1 MERRVIELTQ
11 QVEHTKARNT
21 GLEKRVAEL
30 VQQVEHTK
38 THNTRLEQR
47 IDGLEAQVNDLRTC
61 LSELFSTAA
70 RSIRGDTPRAVEKPV
85 NVMPARQRARAESPE
100 LGFAQLQNEEDGEL
114 VDVVKVGEEE
124 HDEPMSGRTLQNEDR
139 GDRRHGR
146 NDEHGPVGNM
156 VQNER
161 PWLNKNRED
170 RYGQG
175 QYGDTPRNNR
185 NGWEDYGARQANGS
199 RSPSY
204 DRRRRGRGGFSHSRE
219 RRGHDWGRD
228 TKRRR
233 EVSPRPDSAPASRS
247 FNSGNRGNGRSQF
260 NSRHES
266 PSNYG
271 NNRSLTRHN
280 SPNNRRQNKSPTRSV
295 DRAQSQH
302 DYGSGSFK
310 QAWIEPVTN
319 DPTGWDLIPE
329 KNGPQWDA
337 LDKTASVDEWPVVVP
352 ATDAEDPMMPA
363 SVNQMT
369 GKPLPSAKE
378 RVREWQRTSVQES
391 DIRPTES
398 PPSEKLEAGGSPNP
412 MLDESPARPLMESD
426 SDSDDPLST
435 LQSRNMRIEL
445 TMSQLHDSAGTA
457 LTLDRLAPV
466 WGVCGWV
473 TEDNVP
479 YLYAKTYGVPL
490 WDAQTPRQTRTSL
503 RIMEGISEWQQ
514 SSASPLL
521 FRRGGHLK
529 NARNWQRLFVQPAT
543 DAQLF
548 FYLVTT
554 VRQPL
559 TAALGVVV
567 ERLWDTTFLQSPLKL
582 RTVREPNQRAEVRW
596 HSMAE
601 LWAAA
606 VEWLQAVVRS
616 SIEYG
621 RKYMVDKIS
630 GWGGGADANAG
641 LVFGLARDEL
651 LGLLAVAPVLL
662 RGILTADMLL
672 ELEDELAQPI

>member
-30 VQQVEHTK
+30 TQQVEHTK
-38 THNTRLEQR
+38 THSTRLEQR
-47 IDGLEAQVNDLRTC
+47 IDGLEAQVCELRTC
-61 LSELFSTAA
+61 LSELFGTAA
-70 RSIRGDTPRAVEKPV
+70 RTLSGGTPHAVEKSGT
-85 NVMPARQRARAESPE
+85 MPARQRGGAESPE
-100 LGFAQLQNEEDGEL
+100 LGFAQLQKEEDGEF
-114 VDVVKVGEEE
+114 VDEIKDGGKQ
-124 HDEPMSGRTLQNEDR
+124 DEPMSGRTLQNEVRSNGRRSNEHSPIRNERPRQNKNR
-139 GDRRHGR
+139 GDRYGRH
-146 NDEHGPVGNM
+146 DE
-156 VQNER
+156 
-161 PWLNKNRED
+161 
-170 RYGQG
+170 
-175 QYGDTPRNNR
+175 DTPRKDQNR
-185 NGWEDYGARQANGS
+185 SEDYGARQANGD
-199 RSPSY
+199 RSLSY
-204 DRRRRGRGGFSHSRE
+204 GRRKHERGDYSHSRE
-219 RRGHDWGRD
+219 RRSHDWARD

-233 EVSPRPDSAPASRS
+233 EVSPRPDSVPASRS
-247 FNSGNRGNGRSQF
+247 YSYGNRSNDRSQF
-260 NSRHES
+260 SLRNVS
-266 PSNYG
+266 PSYR

-280 SPNNRRQNKSPTRSV
+280 SPSNRWPNKSPTRSV

-302 DYGSGSFK
+302 DHGSGAFK

-329 KNGPQWDA
+329 KKDKPQWDA
-337 LDKTASVDEWPVVVP
+337 TDKGKNVSSDEWPVVVP

-369 GKPLPSAKE
+369 GKALPSAKE
-378 RVREWQRTSVQES
+378 RVREWQKTSVQGT
-391 DIRPTES
+391 DIKPSES
-398 PPSEKLEAGGSPNP
+398 PPLEHKLEAGGSPNP
-412 MLDESPARPLMESD
+412 MLDESPPRPLMDSD
-426 SDSDDPLST
+426 SDSDDPLSM

-457 LTLDRLAPV
+457 LTLERLGPV

-473 TEDNVP
+473 TEDDVP
-479 YLYAKTYGVPL
+479 HLYTKTYGVAL

-503 RIMEGISEWQQ
+503 RIMDGISEWHQ
-514 SSASPLL
+514 SSASSLL

-559 TAALGVVV
+559 TAALGIVV

-582 RTVREPNQRAEVRW
+582 RTVREPKKRAEVHW
-596 HSMAE
+596 HSMAD
-601 LWAAA
+601 LWTAA
-606 VEWLQAVVRS
+606 VEWLQAVARS

-630 GWGGGADANAG
+630 GWGGGADADAG

-651 LGLLAVAPVLL
+651 LGVLAVAPVLL
-662 RGILTADMLL
+662 RGILTANEVL